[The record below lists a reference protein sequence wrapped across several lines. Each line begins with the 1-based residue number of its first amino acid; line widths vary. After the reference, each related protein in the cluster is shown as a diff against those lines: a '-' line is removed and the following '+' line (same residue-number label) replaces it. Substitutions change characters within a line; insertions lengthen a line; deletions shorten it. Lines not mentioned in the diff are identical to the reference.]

1 MEYWLEIEDVN
12 SILVN
17 SEPNENHMHS
27 CTYVLKYSMEFRLI
41 KKIVSIVKI
50 KSLHC
55 RVYYFI
61 FKRDINYHT
70 MRVDILFVI
79 NIHVMC
85 CFHFNYPKQGYENYI
100 YNHSFHLPILN
111 FGSIDTQGIYIYI
124 YRYIIF
130 IYMRLFMLEPKYF
143 QL

>member
-12 SILVN
+12 GILVN

-27 CTYVLKYSMEFRLI
+27 CTYVLKYFMKFRLI
-41 KKIVSIVKI
+41 KKIVSIVKM

-55 RVYYFI
+55 RVHYFI

-70 MRVDILFVI
+70 MRVHILFVI

-85 CFHFNYPKQGYENYI
+85 CFHLNYPKQAYEN

-111 FGSIDTQGIYIYI
+111 FGIIDPQGIYIYI
-124 YRYIIF
+124 DILYLYIKF
-130 IYMRLFMLEPKYF
+130 ETLHA
-143 QL
+143 